1 MPESRIAIR
10 CAACRKP
17 VASCSRLALRSAL
30 KHWQFVILSG
40 TTPEALIE
48 RAETAGDIL
57 CAECVTIRQQSPQR

>member
-1 MPESRIAIR
+1 MPNPRIEIR

-30 KHWQFVILSG
+30 KNLAFIILSG

-48 RAETAGDIL
+48 KAEVQGDIL
-57 CAECVTIRQQSPQR
+57 CSECLTIRQQSLSR